1 MRANERMS
9 NATAVTD
16 ATFEAEVI
24 KSDVPVLVDFWAE
37 WCQPC
42 KLMAPVLDEVAGDQA
57 GKIKIAKL
65 DVDSNQTMPE
75 RYGVMSIPTMVLFK
89 NGEEVERATGYM
101 SKVQLMRR
109 LDKHLQG

>member
-1 MRANERMS
+1 MS

-42 KLMAPVLDEVAGDQA
+42 KMMAPVLDELASDKA
-57 GKIKIAKL
+57 GKLKIAKL
-65 DVDSNQTMPE
+65 DVDSNQAMPD
-75 RYGVMSIPTMVLFK
+75 RFGIMSIPTMVLFK
-89 NGEEVERATGYM
+89 GGQEVDRAVGYM
-101 SKVQLMRR
+101 NKSQLLKR
-109 LDKHLQG
+109 LEKHLEG